1 MQQVFITGSQL
12 RFVVFLFTQVT
23 NIDGVLE
30 KHNDFLDRCL
40 KDCMLTNIELLKVRA
55 ATSCKRFDF
64 RGNSCE
70 GIRSSFQKTPPRL
83 VCTMLTM

>member
-1 MQQVFITGSQL
+1 MQRVFITGSQL

-55 ATSCKRFDF
+55 ATSCKRFENSF
-64 RGNSCE
+64 GNSCE

-83 VCTMLTM
+83 V

>member
-1 MQQVFITGSQL
+1 MQRVFITGSQL

-55 ATSCKRFDF
+55 ATSCKRF
-64 RGNSCE
+64 
-70 GIRSSFQKTPPRL
+70 
-83 VCTMLTM
+83 

>member
-1 MQQVFITGSQL
+1 MQRVFISGSQL

-64 RGNSCE
+64 LEEIVARGSE
-70 GIRSSFQKTPPRL
+70 VAFKKPRL
-83 VCTMLTM
+83 D